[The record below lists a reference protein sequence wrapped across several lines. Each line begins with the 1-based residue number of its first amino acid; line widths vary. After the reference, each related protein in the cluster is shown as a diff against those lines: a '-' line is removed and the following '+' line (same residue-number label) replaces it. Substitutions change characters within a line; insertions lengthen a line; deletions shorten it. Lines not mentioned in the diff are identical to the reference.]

1 MDWKLLNN
9 IIKDGNSFLLSTH
22 VNPDGDG
29 LGSELAFYYYLK
41 SLGKDCKI
49 VNCSTLPLHY
59 KFLDPDTVIESY
71 DESLHADWIKKV
83 DVAIIFDIGDYRRLN
98 EIYLEIKKNNIFT
111 VSIDHHPSEDDFF
124 DECFVDINMPA
135 TGYMVWEY
143 LMFNQYKN
151 MPLNAAKG
159 LYCALITDTG
169 SFRYDSTT
177 PECHEMAAHLLSLG
191 ITPSDTY
198 ANV

>member
-9 IIKDGNSFLLSTH
+9 IIKDGDSFLLSTH

-83 DVAIIFDIGDYRRLN
+83 DVAVIFDIGHSIRVGKLAKYIF
-98 EIYLEIKKNNIFT
+98 EKKISI
-111 VSIDHHPSEDDFF
+111 SIDHHP
-124 DECFVDINMPA
+124 IK
-135 TGYMVWEY
+135 
-143 LMFNQYKN
+143 KN
-151 MPLNAAKG
+151 EP
-159 LYCALITDTG
+159 
-169 SFRYDSTT
+169 F
-177 PECHEMAAHLLSLG
+177 
-191 ITPSDTY
+191 TY
-198 ANV
+198 